1 MRAKLV
7 QGKNS
12 MIWANRV
19 LPTFTAAPRG
29 CQSRET
35 TYYLVVRI
43 QIGTKSNWTQT
54 RANACSRACH
64 GGFNRTAVISV
75 VSAALVLS
83 YAVAP
88 VSVAALRKNSP
99 DMTRP
104 FRVKALA

>member
-7 QGKNS
+7 QGTNS

-64 GGFNRTAVISV
+64 GGFNRTAVALKTFSQLV
-75 VSAALVLS
+75 RKLSAVSFQDSFRAHCA
-83 YAVAP
+83 
-88 VSVAALRKNSP
+88 RKI
-99 DMTRP
+99 M
-104 FRVKALA
+104 

>member
-7 QGKNS
+7 QGTNS

-64 GGFNRTAVISV
+64 GGFNRTAVIAAVIAGQV
-75 VSAALVLS
+75 V
-83 YAVAP
+83 
-88 VSVAALRKNSP
+88 LRTADEHRIVQRLDLIKFCRR
-99 DMTRP
+99 D
-104 FRVKALA
+104 A

>member
-7 QGKNS
+7 QGTNS

-64 GGFNRTAVISV
+64 GGFNRTAVMEHLLSW
-75 VSAALVLS
+75 SAATGKKPTWAKGTYISGNVEPIS
-83 YAVAP
+83 G
-88 VSVAALRKNSP
+88 NSEP
-99 DMTRP
+99 
-104 FRVKALA
+104 